1 MRDRRRV
8 QNSVRSHNVCA
19 PRNQSRQQPAGI
31 DVTVGEIT
39 GNQAQEQELL
49 RQKEALRAAERKYRQ
64 IIENAGE
71 GIFQSTPEGFYL
83 MANPALARMHGF
95 SSPGELIRSRRDI
108 SREIYVD
115 PAKRDEFKRLL
126 EKHGVVRDFEH
137 ETFRKDGSRIW
148 ISVNARAVRDETGK
162 ILYYEGTAQDITKRK
177 RAEAAARTYSRRLIE
192 AQEAERRRISRELH
206 DQVGQ
211 ILTAV
216 KINLYSLQQ
225 KCVAAEIVS
234 SIEDNMKIIDEA
246 VDQVRDLSVDLRPH
260 LLDDFGLVIAL
271 RWYLGR
277 QTIRCGVV
285 AELFTESLADD
296 DRFPSELETA
306 CFRIVQEAVT
316 NVVRHARASRI
327 SVVIE
332 RAGTELTLWISD
344 DGAGFDMRVLR
355 NGAPTLG
362 LRGMEERAQALGGT
376 FTIESAPQLGTE
388 ICARFPIPSR
398 LTEKVAT
405 DYTDMK
411 TDPCLSV

>member
-8 QNSVRSHNVCA
+8 QNRVRSQKVCA
-19 PRNQSRQQPAGI
+19 PRNQSRQNPAGI
-31 DVTVGEIT
+31 DVSLAEIT
-39 GNQAQEQELL
+39 GNPAQELL
-49 RQKEALRAAERKYRQ
+49 RQKEALRAAELKYRQ

-95 SSPGELIRSRRDI
+95 RSPGELIRSRRDI
-108 SREIYVD
+108 SREIYVE
-115 PAKRDEFKRLL
+115 PARRDEFKRLL
-126 EKHGVVRDFEH
+126 EQHGVVRDFEH

-177 RAEAAARTYSRRLIE
+177 RAEEAARTYSRRLIE

-216 KINLYSLQQ
+216 KMNLHALHQ
-225 KCVAAEIVS
+225 KCAAAEIVA
-234 SIEDNMKIIDEA
+234 SIEDNMKVIDEA
-246 VDQVRDLSVDLRPH
+246 VDQVRDISVDLRPH

-277 QTIRCGVV
+277 QTKRCGVI
-285 AELFTESLADD
+285 AEFTTESLSED

-306 CFRIVQEAVT
+306 CFRIVQEALT
-316 NVVRHARASRI
+316 NVVRHAKASRV

-332 RAGTELTLWISD
+332 RAGPELIMRITD
-344 DGAGFDMRVLR
+344 DGAGFDMSVLR
-355 NGAPTLG
+355 NGSATLG
-362 LRGMEERAQALGGT
+362 LRGMEERAQALGGSIA
-376 FTIESAPQLGTE
+376 IESAPQLGTE
-388 ICARFPIPSR
+388 ICVRFPIPYR
-398 LTEKVAT
+398 QGRTLAQA
-405 DYTDMK
+405 
-411 TDPCLSV
+411 LSAV

>member
-8 QNSVRSHNVCA
+8 ENSVRSHKVCA
-19 PRNQSRQQPAGI
+19 PTSQSRQQSAGI
-31 DVTVGEIT
+31 DVAIAEIT
-39 GNQAQEQELL
+39 GNQAQELL

-71 GIFQSTPEGFYL
+71 GIFQSTPEGCYL

-95 SSPGELIRSRRDI
+95 SSPDELIRSRRDI

-115 PAKRDEFKRLL
+115 PTKRDEFKRLL
-126 EKHGVVRDFEH
+126 EQHGVVRDFEH
-137 ETFRKDGSRIW
+137 EMYRKDGSRIW

-162 ILYYEGTAQDITKRK
+162 VLYYEGTAQDITKRK
-177 RAEAAARTYSRRLIE
+177 RAEEAARTYSRRLIE

-216 KINLYSLQQ
+216 KINLHTLQQ
-225 KCVAAEIVS
+225 KCVAADIVA
-234 SIEDNMKIIDEA
+234 SIEDNMRVIDEA

-277 QTIRCGVV
+277 QTKRCGVL
-285 AELFTESLADD
+285 AELITESLAED

-316 NVVRHARASRI
+316 NVVRHASASRV

-332 RAGTELTLWISD
+332 RAGAELTLWISD
-344 DGAGFDMRVLR
+344 NGAGFDMRVLR
-355 NGAPTLG
+355 NGAATLG
-362 LRGMEERAQALGGT
+362 LRGMEERAQALGGS
-376 FTIESAPQLGTE
+376 FTIESAPQMGTE
-388 ICARFPIPSR
+388 ICARFSATKR
-398 LTEKVAT
+398 HNSAKV
-405 DYTDMK
+405 
-411 TDPCLSV
+411 